1 MEQFPIID
9 KLPDLITVVP
19 TLTFLRDGLIK
30 ALKEGSLPNNN
41 WTKDNARMLNLLRII
56 SNPLKIHYQTESY
69 LSNAQILAQQP
80 INQVVSPQEEAE
92 PDYPLET
99 AAD

>member
-1 MEQFPIID
+1 
-9 KLPDLITVVP
+9 
-19 TLTFLRDGLIK
+19 
-30 ALKEGSLPNNN
+30 
-41 WTKDNARMLNLLRII
+41 MLNLLRII